1 MSHTRTEYG
10 RAGQGSAAPER
21 SRIVGASRFVHKMHK
36 NAQEVRK
43 MGDGFFGIVFFPFLI
58 NLFFLI
64 NMAYDV
70 VSV

>member
-1 MSHTRTEYG
+1 M
-10 RAGQGSAAPER
+10 
-21 SRIVGASRFVHKMHK
+21 GASRFVHKMHK